1 MNGPS
6 IAAACAA
13 ALLPLAAGCAGS
25 GPTDRKEL
33 CAAYKHFRSEYGGF
47 HPLSNKGVFDSLRD
61 LGDVA
66 SRYQGD
72 ASIRAAGPRLKKMG
86 ESDSFNMLDVVT
98 TTAPIAAECR
108 GEGG

>member
-33 CAAYKHFRSEYGGF
+33 CAA
-47 HPLSNKGVFDSLRD
+47 
-61 LGDVA
+61 
-66 SRYQGD
+66 
-72 ASIRAAGPRLKKMG
+72 G
-86 ESDSFNMLDVVT
+86 ESDSFNMVEAET
-98 TTAPIAAECR
+98 TTAPVAAECR